1 MLDSEIVKDIWKR
14 IHNTEIECIVFGIF
28 VVVAVLFL
36 FLIYGIRKLTISIA
50 IASGALFGAYLF
62 SFFRG
67 KFVSKCNK
75 NSNSVLLLIQTNSLQ
90 EYKETKNKFADLLR
104 DKVEILDTKVRI
116 QPFNDKSDYDKEKI
130 IKMCKKA
137 NCLYALK
144 VRVNSE
150 ELTPETKY
158 IIYLDFSSHI
168 DVINEFIKKVPYF
181 VDYKKL
187 NYTKQNKLEFLD
199 ITSSELAF
207 LIQFVIM
214 CNFIKNEKM
223 EEASLIAD
231 SLQTEFNDIQCEK
244 FLYLRTLIKIS
255 GYYLHMY
262 VAAEEYE
269 TYLNDRKEEHL
280 DKYKQEIENAN
291 KYLEGTYA
299 YWCFGA
305 NYYFL
310 KNRDVEKSELCLKE
324 KVVYTNRKYKD
335 HKFSLAF
342 LNAYRNESEIKIV
355 NMYIDAFR
363 ENKKEE
369 NYFESVN
376 EVIFFIEQLTTEEEK
391 KKGKLY
397 LALAMLYMEL
407 GYEEK
412 FYENINL
419 YINTENPNK
428 KLNPF
433 TITSLEDRYRID
445 LSAYKE

>member
-1 MLDSEIVKDIWKR
+1 MLDSEIIKDILKKF
-14 IHNTEIECIVFGIF
+14 HNSDLEWISIAVVFASIAF
-28 VVVAVLFL
+28 KTFL
-36 FLIYGIRKLTISIA
+36 NYGVRKLTISVVIFLG
-50 IASGALFGAYLF
+50 ILFIIYLVIKN
-62 SFFRG
+62 RG
-67 KFVSKCNK
+67 KNVSKCNNK
-75 NSNSVLLLIQTNSLQ
+75 SNSVLLLIQTNSLQ

-269 TYLNDRKEEHL
+269 NYLNDRKEEHL